1 MRISDWSSDVCSSDL
16 IENLPLSVFPFENAR
31 SDAIPFDCLAAPE
44 HDREAVGL
52 GRDCYIAFAPNG
64 NLVVA
69 EGEGFE
75 LLEFGTEMMVAIM
88 GEIPFDAARLEYL
101 AVWSEECLDSRS
113 EERRVGKE
121 CVSTCR
127 TRVSPEH

>member
-75 LLEFGTEMMVAIM
+75 LLEFGTELMVAIM

-101 AVWSEECLDSRS
+101 AVWQIGRASCR
-113 EERRVGKE
+113 ERV
-121 CVSTCR
+121 CR
-127 TRVSPEH
+127 YGSI

>member
-1 MRISDWSSDVCSSDL
+1 MSYYSYVYSYFFFLMLRRPPRSTRTDTL
-16 IENLPLSVFPFENAR
+16 FPYTTLFR
-31 SDAIPFDCLAAPE
+31 SDCLAAPE

-101 AVWSEECLDSRS
+101 AVWREECLDSGQVPLFHR
-113 EERRVGKE
+113 
-121 CVSTCR
+121 
-127 TRVSPEH
+127 